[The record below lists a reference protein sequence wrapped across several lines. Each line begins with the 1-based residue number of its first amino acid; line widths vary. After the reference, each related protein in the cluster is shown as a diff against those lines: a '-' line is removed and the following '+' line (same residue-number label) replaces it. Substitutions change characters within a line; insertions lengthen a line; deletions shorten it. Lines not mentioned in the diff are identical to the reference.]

1 MKKQFNQWRLGKPL
15 LKFDL
20 KMKLTTLLLFTTL
33 LGLKANDS
41 YAQKTKVTLDIEN
54 ATVRDIIDDIESA
67 TDFRFVYKTRDVDLQ
82 RKLSLRANQENINK
96 VLATL
101 FGSTN
106 TKYKVRDT
114 QIILTRNQKSVATIE
129 VPDQSYV
136 DKVPDQIQVSGQVI
150 DQNGA
155 PLTGAN
161 ILEKGTT
168 NGTQADFDGNFSLDL
183 NDDNAVLVV
192 SYIGFATKEVE
203 VSGQTNLSVVLE
215 ESSAGLDEVV
225 VVGFGTQ
232 KKLNLTG
239 AVSSVQS
246 EDLEN
251 RPITSASQALQ
262 GVQGVYINQVGGQ
275 PGNDAATIRV
285 RGVGT
290 LNDNNPLILVNGIEF
305 SINDLNPND
314 IESITV
320 LKDAA
325 SAAIYGSRAANG
337 VVLVTTK
344 KGSQKSEI
352 SYSTS
357 VGVQEVIS
365 LPRVVKDPIR
375 WMELYSQAQL
385 NFGTNENALVFP
397 QSLIDEYR
405 AGMQTDP
412 YTYPN
417 NDWYDIMFDPAFIQ
431 EHNLRFTG
439 GSDKTSFALSLG
451 LLDQNGVLR
460 STDSKRYT
468 ANLNINSVM
477 NERITIG
484 GTFNVSYK
492 DMNEPVG
499 QLVLGGTPQGIPEVM
514 QMIFK
519 AQSYHPAKLED
530 GNYGMNF
537 FDIPGH
543 RRFRNPL
550 ALTDEGGTDIRNIK
564 LFLNTFAEVSLPFDI
579 KYKINMGFTSD
590 AQRYKIFTPQITLYD
605 AKTKEPTQIQAG
617 GNPYVTFQ
625 GQERG
630 VDQQDVESQNWTIF
644 NTLNWN
650 RTFNDNTDLSI
661 LLGNS
666 YEKFNR
672 SFFMA
677 SNEGYLSNDLF
688 ELNAGSTNPIV
699 SGTTTESSLISYFG
713 RANYV
718 LSNKYLLEANFRY
731 DGSSRF
737 AEGNKWGFFPSVS
750 AGWRLNEENFLK
762 DVEWLGQLKLR
773 TSWGQLGNERIGLF
787 RYLDLISPGQD
798 YVFGG
803 TINPGTAVL
812 VDNDDEISW
821 ETTTITNFGLD
832 ATFFNGKLSSSLEY
846 FDKTTED
853 VLRPVGIPSQVGAL
867 GGPIRNI
874 GTIENKGVEL
884 SLGYRNIVG
893 DFSYD
898 VSGNLTYITNKV
910 VNLNGEIILD
920 DFSSDGRGPFNIT
933 QEGRPINQFYLY
945 EADGLFQ
952 SQEEIDAHAFQGADT
967 QPGYIRFKDLDNN
980 GVIDLNDRKA
990 TGNTIP
996 KYTYSFNIKLAY
1008 KNFSLNTFWQGVED
1022 VQTYN
1027 KHVSGVPFWF
1037 GTSLPVGW
1045 ANDSWTPDNR
1055 DASFPIITRYQ
1066 DTQNTLFRDSDY
1078 WLLDASYLRLK
1089 NIQLT
1094 YDFKPE
1100 ILSKIGMTKL
1110 SIFCNAQN
1118 LLTFTS
1124 LKDFDPETELL
1135 GNDFFN
1141 YPSTKIYTMG
1151 LNLSF

>member
-1 MKKQFNQWRLGKPL
+1 MKIKLIKPRSFVRKRALFMIMRAFIFL
-15 LKFDL
+15 LCTTVFGITSEKSFSQEKILIHVDKLVSVDEVFVIIQDQTKYRFLYPVELFVNAPKVQLKKGEIGVDELLRQSLSHSAFEFDL
-20 KMKLTTLLLFTTL
+20 SRKNRIVIRERRSSDKPVEVFEEQQFEISGTVNDE
-33 LGLKANDS
+33 LGQPL
-41 YAQKTKVTLDIEN
+41 
-54 ATVRDIIDDIESA
+54 
-67 TDFRFVYKTRDVDLQ
+67 
-82 RKLSLRANQENINK
+82 
-96 VLATL
+96 
-101 FGSTN
+101 
-106 TKYKVRDT
+106 
-114 QIILTRNQKSVATIE
+114 
-129 VPDQSYV
+129 P
-136 DKVPDQIQVSGQVI
+136 
-150 DQNGA
+150 GA
-155 PLTGAN
+155 S
-161 ILEKGTT
+161 IVEKGTT
-168 NGTQADFDGNFSLDL
+168 NGTQTDFDGNFSIAVANED
-183 NDDNAVLVV
+183 AVLVV
-192 SYIGFATKEVE
+192 SYIGFSNKEIPLA
-203 VSGQTNLSVVLE
+203 GQTSISVILE
-215 ESSAGLDEVV
+215 ESAAGLDEVV

-246 EDLEN
+246 EDIQN

-262 GVQGVYINQVGGQ
+262 GIQGVYINQVGGQ

-290 LNDNNPLILVNGIEF
+290 LNDNNPLVLVNGIEF

-357 VGVQEVIS
+357 VGIQEVIS

-405 AGMQTDP
+405 MGMQTDP
-412 YTYPN
+412 FTYPN
-417 NDWYDIMFDPAFIQ
+417 TDWYDTMFDPAFIQ

-439 GSDKTSFALSLG
+439 GSDKTSFSLSLG
-451 LLDQNGVLR
+451 LLDQEGVLR
-460 STDSKRYT
+460 STDSDRYT
-468 ANLNINSVM
+468 ANLNINSEM
-477 NERITIG
+477 NKSITIG

-492 DMNEPVG
+492 NMHEPV
-499 QLVLGGTPQGIPEVM
+499 VGIAETM

-519 AQSYHPAKLED
+519 AQPYHPTKLED

-550 ALTDEGGTDIRNIK
+550 ALTDEGDSDIRNVK
-564 LFLNTFAEVSLPFDI
+564 LFLNTFAEIKLPLDI
-579 KYKINMGFTSD
+579 VYKINMGFTSD
-590 AQRYKIFTPQITLYD
+590 AQRRKIFTPQIVLYD

-617 GNPYVTFQ
+617 GNPFVTFE

-630 VDQQDVESQNWTIF
+630 VDQRDDESQNWTIF
-644 NTLNWN
+644 NTLNWS
-650 RTFNDNTDLSI
+650 RSFNDYTDLSI

-666 YEKFNR
+666 YEKFDR
-672 SFFMA
+672 SFFTA
-677 SNEGYLSNDLF
+677 GNEGYLSNDLY
-688 ELNAGSTNPIV
+688 ELNAGSINPVV

-718 LSNKYLLEANFRY
+718 LNNKYLLEANFRY

-762 DVEWLGQLKLR
+762 DVDWLGQLKAR
-773 TSWGQLGNERIGLF
+773 ASWGQLGNERIGLF
-787 RYLDLISPGQD
+787 RYLDLIAPGQD
-798 YVFGG
+798 YIFGN

-821 ETTTITNFGLD
+821 ETTTISNIGLD
-832 ATFFNGKLSSSLEY
+832 ATFFGGKLSSTIEY

-874 GTIENKGVEL
+874 GTIENKGLEVA
-884 SLGYRNIVG
+884 LGYRDVLG
-893 DFSYD
+893 DFRYD
-898 VSGNLTYITNKV
+898 ISGNITYITNKV
-910 VNLNGEIILD
+910 VDLNGEIILD
-920 DFSSDGRGPFNIT
+920 DFSSDRRGPFNIT
-933 QEGRPINQFYLY
+933 QEGKPINQFYLY
-945 EADGLFQ
+945 QSDGLFQ
-952 SQEEIDAHAFQGADT
+952 SQEEIDSHAFQGADT
-967 QPGYIRFKDLDNN
+967 QPGYIRFKDMDNN
-980 GVIDLNDRKA
+980 GVIDLNDRRA
-990 TGNTIP
+990 AGNTIP
-996 KYTYSFNIKLAY
+996 KYTYSFNIKLGY
-1008 KNFSLNTFWQGVED
+1008 KNFSLNTFWQGVGD

-1045 ANDSWTPDNR
+1045 AEDSWTPDNR

-1089 NIQLT
+1089 NIQLS
-1094 YDFKPE
+1094 YDFNPE
-1100 ILSKIGMTKL
+1100 LVSKLGMTKL

-1141 YPSTKIYTMG
+1141 YPSTKIYTLG
-1151 LNLSF
+1151 FNLSF

>member
-1 MKKQFNQWRLGKPL
+1 MKKLIKIGCAL
-15 LKFDL
+15 MCALKWDL
-20 KMKLTTLLLFTTL
+20 KMKLTAFFLLVCMLQINATTY
-33 LGLKANDS
+33 S
-41 YAQKTKVTLDIEN
+41 QKTRISLDMNDVQLSEVLNRIE
-54 ATVRDIIDDIESA
+54 TISE
-67 TDFRFVYKTRDVDLQ
+67 FRFFV
-82 RKLSLRANQENINK
+82 
-96 VLATL
+96 
-101 FGSTN
+101 
-106 TKYKVRDT
+106 DT
-114 QIILTRNQKSVATIE
+114 QKIDVKIE
-129 VPDQSYV
+129 VDIKADKEKIFDILDKLFKGTNITYEVFKKQILLKKLDYKPIQLQSIGPDQS
-136 DKVPDQIQVSGQVI
+136 VI
-150 DQNGA
+150 EINKPQQTITGNISDENGT
-155 PLTGAN
+155 PLPGAN

-168 NGTQADFDGNFSLDL
+168 NGTQADFDGNFTISIEDE
-183 NDDNAVLVV
+183 NAILVV
-192 SYIGFATKEVE
+192 SYIGFATKEVQ
-203 VSGQTNLSVVLE
+203 VNSQTNLSINLE

-239 AVSSVQS
+239 AVSSIQS

-262 GVQGVYINQVGGQ
+262 GVQGVYINQIGGQ

-357 VGVQEVIS
+357 VGIQEVIS
-365 LPRVVKDPIR
+365 LPRVVKDPIQ

-385 NFGTNENALVFP
+385 NFGTSENALVFP

-412 YTYPN
+412 FTYPN

-460 STDSKRYT
+460 SSDSDRYT

-477 NERITIG
+477 NKNVTLG

-492 DMNEPVG
+492 NRDEPV
-499 QLVLGGTPQGIPEVM
+499 VGISEAM

-519 AQSYHPAKLED
+519 AQSYHPTKLED

-550 ALTDEGGTDIRNIK
+550 ALTDEGDSDIRNLK
-564 LFLNTFAEVSLPFDI
+564 LFLNTFAEISLPFDI

-590 AQRYKIFTPQITLYD
+590 AQRRKIFTPQIVLYD

-630 VDQQDVESQNWTIF
+630 VDQRDDESQNWTIF

-650 RTFNDNTDLSI
+650 RSFNDNTDLSI

-672 SFFMA
+672 SFFTA
-677 SNEGYLSNDLF
+677 SNEGYLSNNLY
-688 ELNAGSTNPIV
+688 ELNAGSTNPVV

-718 LSNKYLLEANFRY
+718 LANKYLFEANFRY

-737 AEGNKWGFFPSVS
+737 AQGNKWGFFPSVS

-762 DVEWLGQLKLR
+762 DVEWLGQLKVR

-798 YVFGG
+798 YIFGG

-821 ETTTITNFGLD
+821 ETTTISNIGID
-832 ATFFNGKLSSSLEY
+832 ATFFKGKLSSSLEY

-874 GTIENKGVEL
+874 GTIENKGIEL
-884 SLGYRNIVG
+884 SLGYRNVIG
-893 DFSYD
+893 DFRYD

-933 QEGRPINQFYLY
+933 QEGKPINQFYLY

-952 SQEEIDAHAFQGADT
+952 SQEEIDSHAFQGADT

-980 GVIDLNDRKA
+980 GTIDLNDRKA

-1008 KNFSLNTFWQGVED
+1008 KNLSLNTFWQGVED

-1094 YDFKPE
+1094 YDFKPDL
-1100 ILSKIGMTKL
+1100 LSKIGMTKL

-1141 YPSTKIYTMG
+1141 YPSTKIYTLG
-1151 LNLSF
+1151 FNLSF

>member
-1 MKKQFNQWRLGKPL
+1 MKKLINIGCALMCA
-15 LKFDL
+15 LKWDL
-20 KMKLTTLLLFTTL
+20 KMKLTAFFLLVCMLQINATTY
-33 LGLKANDS
+33 S
-41 YAQKTKVTLDIEN
+41 QKTRISLDMNDVQLSEVLNRIE
-54 ATVRDIIDDIESA
+54 TISE
-67 TDFRFVYKTRDVDLQ
+67 FRFFV
-82 RKLSLRANQENINK
+82 
-96 VLATL
+96 
-101 FGSTN
+101 
-106 TKYKVRDT
+106 DT
-114 QIILTRNQKSVATIE
+114 QKIDVKIE
-129 VPDQSYV
+129 VDIKADKEKIFDILDKLFKGTNITYEVFKKQILLKKLDYKPIQLQSIGPDQS
-136 DKVPDQIQVSGQVI
+136 VI
-150 DQNGA
+150 EINKPQQTITGNISDENGT
-155 PLTGAN
+155 PLPGAN

-168 NGTQADFDGNFSLDL
+168 NGTQADFDGNFTISIEDE
-183 NDDNAVLVV
+183 NAILVV
-192 SYIGFATKEVE
+192 SYIGFATKEVQ
-203 VSGQTNLSVVLE
+203 VNSQTNLSINLE

-239 AVSSVQS
+239 AVSSIQS

-262 GVQGVYINQVGGQ
+262 GVQGVYINQIGGQ

-357 VGVQEVIS
+357 VGIQEVIS
-365 LPRVVKDPIR
+365 LPRVVKDPIQ

-385 NFGTNENALVFP
+385 NFGTSENALVFP

-412 YTYPN
+412 FTYPN

-460 STDSKRYT
+460 SSDSDRYT

-477 NERITIG
+477 NKNVTLG

-492 DMNEPVG
+492 NRDEPV
-499 QLVLGGTPQGIPEVM
+499 VGISEAM

-519 AQSYHPAKLED
+519 AQSYHPTKLED

-550 ALTDEGGTDIRNIK
+550 ALTDEGDSDIRNLK
-564 LFLNTFAEVSLPFDI
+564 LFLNTFAEISLPFDI

-590 AQRYKIFTPQITLYD
+590 AQRRKIFTPQIVLYD

-630 VDQQDVESQNWTIF
+630 VDQLDDESQNWTIF

-650 RTFNDNTDLSI
+650 RSFNDNTDLSI

-672 SFFMA
+672 SFFTA
-677 SNEGYLSNDLF
+677 SNEGYLSNNLY
-688 ELNAGSTNPIV
+688 ELNAGSTNPVV

-718 LSNKYLLEANFRY
+718 LANKYLFEANFRY

-737 AEGNKWGFFPSVS
+737 AQGNKWGFFPSVS

-762 DVEWLGQLKLR
+762 DVEWLGQLKVR

-798 YVFGG
+798 YIFGG

-821 ETTTITNFGLD
+821 ETTTISNIGID
-832 ATFFNGKLSSSLEY
+832 ATFFKGKLSSSLEY

-874 GTIENKGVEL
+874 GTIENKGIEL
-884 SLGYRNIVG
+884 SLGYRNVIG
-893 DFSYD
+893 DFRYD

-933 QEGRPINQFYLY
+933 QEGKPINQFYLY

-952 SQEEIDAHAFQGADT
+952 SQEEIDSHAFQGADT

-980 GVIDLNDRKA
+980 GTIDLNDRKA

-1008 KNFSLNTFWQGVED
+1008 KNLSLNTFWQGVED

-1094 YDFKPE
+1094 YDFKPDL
-1100 ILSKIGMTKL
+1100 LSKIGMTKL

-1141 YPSTKIYTMG
+1141 YPSTKIYTLG
-1151 LNLSF
+1151 FNLSF

>member
-1 MKKQFNQWRLGKPL
+1 MKNIRFKGWPMAIPFKMT
-15 LKFDL
+15 L
-20 KMKLTTLLLFTTL
+20 KMKLTTILLIVSLF
-33 LGLKANDS
+33 KIQANS
-41 YAQKTKVTLDIEN
+41 YSQNTKISLNHDQISIGDVFKEIEHKS
-54 ATVRDIIDDIESA
+54 E
-67 TDFRFVYKTRDVDLQ
+67 FRFLYKNREVDINSKVSIHVSKGNIYDILNRIFKDLPVKYEVLDNRQ
-82 RKLSLRANQENINK
+82 IVLTKQFQEIIKSDESVPIGNLIQQTTVKGNI
-96 VLATL
+96 
-101 FGSTN
+101 
-106 TKYKVRDT
+106 
-114 QIILTRNQKSVATIE
+114 
-129 VPDQSYV
+129 V
-136 DKVPDQIQVSGQVI
+136 DS
-150 DQNGA
+150 NGT
-155 PLTGAN
+155 PLPGAN
-161 ILEKGTT
+161 VVEKGTT
-168 NGTQADFDGNFSLDL
+168 NGVTADFDGNFAIDL
-183 NDDNAVLVV
+183 AEKNAVLVV

-203 VSGQTNLSVVLE
+203 VNGQTNLSIILE

-239 AVSSVQS
+239 AVSSIDS

-262 GVQGVYINQVGGQ
+262 GMQGVYINQVGGQ

-357 VGVQEVIS
+357 VGIQEVIS
-365 LPRVVKDPIR
+365 LPRVIKDPIK

-385 NFGTNENALVFP
+385 NFGTSESALVFP

-405 AGMQTDP
+405 TGMQTDP

-439 GSDKTSFALSLG
+439 GSDKTSFSLSLG

-460 STDSKRYT
+460 STDSERYT
-468 ANLNINSVM
+468 ANLNINSIM
-477 NERITIG
+477 NKNVTIG
-484 GTFNVSYK
+484 GTFNFSYK
-492 DMNEPVG
+492 NMNEPV
-499 QLVLGGTPQGIPEVM
+499 VGISEAM

-519 AQSYHPAKLED
+519 AQSYHPTKLED

-550 ALTDEGGTDIRNIK
+550 ALTDEGDSDIRGLK
-564 LFLNTFAEVSLPFDI
+564 LFLNTFAEIKLPLDI
-579 KYKINMGFTSD
+579 VYKINMGFTSD
-590 AQRYKIFTPQITLYD
+590 AQRRKIFTPQIVLYD
-605 AKTKEPTQIQAG
+605 AKTKQPTQIQAG
-617 GNPYVTFQ
+617 GNPFVTFQ

-630 VDQQDVESQNWTIF
+630 VDQRDDESHNWTIF

-650 RTFNDNTDLSI
+650 KSFNNETDLSI

-666 YEKFNR
+666 YEKFDR
-672 SFFMA
+672 SYFTA
-677 SNEGYLSNDLF
+677 SNEGYLSNNLY
-688 ELNAGSTNPIV
+688 ELNAGSTNPVV
-699 SGTTTESSLISYFG
+699 SGTSTESSLISYFG

-718 LSNKYLLEANFRY
+718 WGNKYLFEANFRY

-750 AGWRLNEENFLK
+750 AGWRLNEEDFLK
-762 DVEWLGQLKLR
+762 DVEWLGQLKVR

-787 RYLDLISPGQD
+787 RYLDLIAPGQD
-798 YVFGG
+798 YIFGG
-803 TINPGTAVL
+803 SINPGTAVL

-821 ETTTITNFGLD
+821 ETTTISNFGLD
-832 ATFFNGKLSSSLEY
+832 ATFLGGKLSTSIEY

-853 VLRPVGIPSQVGAL
+853 VLRPVGIPSQVGSL

-874 GTIENKGVEL
+874 GTIENKGVEFA
-884 SLGYRNIVG
+884 LGHRNVLG

-898 VSGNLTYITNKV
+898 VSGNITYITNKV

-933 QEGRPINQFYLY
+933 EEGKPINQFYLY
-945 EADGLFQ
+945 QADGLFQ
-952 SQEEIDAHAFQGADT
+952 SQEEIDSHASQGADT

-980 GVIDLNDRKA
+980 GVIDQNDRMA
-990 TGNTIP
+990 DGNTIP

-1008 KNFSLNTFWQGVED
+1008 KNLSLNTFWQGVGD

-1037 GTSLPVGW
+1037 GTSLPEGY

-1066 DTQNTLFRDSDY
+1066 DTQNTLYRDSDY

-1100 ILSKIGMTKL
+1100 LLNKIGLNRL

-1141 YPSTKIYTMG
+1141 YPSTKIYTLG
-1151 LNLSF
+1151 FNLSF

>member
-1 MKKQFNQWRLGKPL
+1 MKKLIIFGCSFMLTP
-15 LKFDL
+15 KFDL
-20 KMKLTTLLLFTTL
+20 KMKLTAFFLFVFMLQINATTYSQNTRISLEMNDVKLSEVLSRIETISEFKFFVDTQKIDVKITVDIKADRERISDILDKLFTGTNITYEVRKKQIL
-33 LGLKANDS
+33 LKKPDVVPTKLK
-41 YAQKTKVTLDIEN
+41 T
-54 ATVRDIIDDIESA
+54 
-67 TDFRFVYKTRDVDLQ
+67 
-82 RKLSLRANQENINK
+82 
-96 VLATL
+96 
-101 FGSTN
+101 TN
-106 TKYKVRDT
+106 Y
-114 QIILTRNQKSVATIE
+114 
-129 VPDQSYV
+129 DQSYI
-136 DKVPDQIQVSGQVI
+136 QIQELQ
-150 DQNGA
+150 QNVMGTVMDNEGI
-155 PLTGAN
+155 PLSGAN

-168 NGTQADFDGNFSLDL
+168 NGTQADFDGNFSIDL
-183 NDDNAVLVV
+183 KDNNAILVV
-192 SYIGFATKEVE
+192 SYVGFATKEIDVMQ
-203 VSGQTNLSVVLE
+203 QTNLNIILE

-239 AVSSVQS
+239 AVSSIGS

-262 GVQGVYINQVGGQ
+262 GMQGVYINQVGGQ

-305 SINDLNPND
+305 SMNDLNPND

-352 SYSTS
+352 TYSSS
-357 VGVQEVIS
+357 VGIQEVIS
-365 LPRVVKDPIR
+365 LPRVIKDPIR

-385 NFGTNENALVFP
+385 NFGTSENALVFP
-397 QSLIDEYR
+397 QSLIDEYST
-405 AGMQTDP
+405 GMQTDP
-412 YTYPN
+412 YTYPS
-417 NDWYDIMFDPAFIQ
+417 NDWHDIMFDPALMH

-439 GSDKTSFALSLG
+439 GSDKTSFSLSLG

-460 STDSKRYT
+460 STDSERYT
-468 ANLNINSVM
+468 ANLNVSSVM
-477 NERITIG
+477 NKSITIG
-484 GTFNVSYK
+484 GTFNVSHK
-492 DMNEPVG
+492 TRNEPV
-499 QLVLGGTPQGIPEVM
+499 VGITEIM
-514 QMIFK
+514 EMIFK

-550 ALTDEGGTDIRNIK
+550 ALADEGDSNIRGLK
-564 LFLNTFAEVSLPFDI
+564 LFLNTYAEIKLPFNID
-579 KYKINMGFTSD
+579 YKLNLGYTND
-590 AQRYKIFTPQITLYD
+590 AQRRKIFTPRIVLYD

-617 GNPYVTFQ
+617 GNPFVTFQ

-630 VDQQDVESQNWTIF
+630 VDQRDDESQNLTVV

-650 RTFNDNTDLSI
+650 KAFSDDTDLSI

-666 YEKFNR
+666 YEKFDR
-672 SFFMA
+672 SFFTA
-677 SNEGYLSNDLF
+677 SNEGYLSNNLY
-688 ELNAGSTNPIV
+688 ELNAGSTNPVV
-699 SGTTTESSLISYFG
+699 SGTSTESTLISYFG

-718 LSNKYLLEANFRY
+718 LDSKYLFEANFRY
-731 DGSSRF
+731 DGSSKF
-737 AEGNKWGFFPSVS
+737 AKGNKWGFFPSVS
-750 AGWRLNEENFLK
+750 AGWRLNEEQFLK
-762 DVEWLGQLKLR
+762 DVDWLGQLKVR

-787 RYLDLISPGQD
+787 RYLDLIAPGQD
-798 YVFGG
+798 YIFGG
-803 TINPGTAVL
+803 NINPGTAVL

-821 ETTTITNFGLD
+821 ETTTISNFGID
-832 ATFFNGKLSSSLEY
+832 ATFLGGKFSTSIEY
-846 FDKTTED
+846 FNKTTKD
-853 VLRPVGIPSQVGAL
+853 VLRPVGIPSQVGSL

-874 GTIENKGVEL
+874 GSIENKGVEIA
-884 SLGYRNIVG
+884 LGHRNILG
-893 DFSYD
+893 DFRYD
-898 VSGNLTYITNKV
+898 VSGNFTYITNKV
-910 VNLNGEIILD
+910 VDLNGEIILED
-920 DFSSDGRGPFNIT
+920 LSSDGRGPFNIT
-933 QEGRPINQFYLY
+933 EEGKPINQFYLY
-945 EADGLFQ
+945 QADGLFQ
-952 SQEEIDAHAFQGADT
+952 SQEEIDSHAFQGADT
-967 QPGYIRFKDLDNN
+967 QPGYIKFKDLDNN
-980 GVIDLNDRKA
+980 GVIDQNDRVA
-990 TGNTIP
+990 DGNTIP

-1008 KNFSLNTFWQGVED
+1008 KNLSLNTFWQGVGD

-1027 KHVSGVPFWF
+1027 KHVTGVPFWF
-1037 GTSLPVGW
+1037 GTALPVGW

-1055 DASFPIITRYQ
+1055 DAGFPIITRYQ
-1066 DTQNTLFRDSDY
+1066 DTQNTLFRDSNY

-1094 YDFKPE
+1094 YDFKQE
-1100 ILSKIGMTKL
+1100 LLTKIGLNKL

-1135 GNDFFN
+1135 GNNFYN
-1141 YPSTKIYTMG
+1141 YPSTKIYTLG
-1151 LNLSF
+1151 FNLSF

>member
-1 MKKQFNQWRLGKPL
+1 MKKPTKSGGIILWR

-20 KMKLTTLLLFTTL
+20 KMKLSLLFLITVTFVMQ
-33 LGLKANDS
+33 ANSS
-41 YAQKTKVTLDIEN
+41 YSQKTKISLDLGNATMEEVIDEIEANTEFKFIFNTKTLDLKRRVSVSVKRVTIKRVLDLLFSKEGIGYE
-54 ATVRDIIDDIESA
+54 VDD
-67 TDFRFVYKTRDVDLQ
+67 
-82 RKLSLRANQENINK
+82 RKIL
-96 VLATL
+96 
-101 FGSTN
+101 
-106 TKYKVRDT
+106 
-114 QIILTRNQKSVATIE
+114 LTRAE
-129 VPDQSYV
+129 VKVIASTS
-136 DKVPDQIQVSGQVI
+136 DKPILSNVIQFQVSGTI
-150 DQNGA
+150 TDQNGA
-155 PLTGAN
+155 PLPGAN
-161 ILEKGTT
+161 IVEKGTT
-168 NGTQADFDGNFSLDL
+168 NGVTADFDGNFAIDL
-183 NDDNAVLVV
+183 AEKNAVLVV
-192 SYIGFATKEVE
+192 SYIGFAMKEVE
-203 VSGQTNLSVVLE
+203 VDGQTNLSIILE
-215 ESSAGLDEVV
+215 ESSDGLDEVV

-239 AVSSVQS
+239 AVSSISS

-262 GVQGVYINQVGGQ
+262 GMQGVYINQVGGQ

-357 VGVQEVIS
+357 VGIQDVIS

-385 NFGTNENALVFP
+385 NFGTSANALVFP

-405 AGMQTDP
+405 TGMQTDP
-412 YTYPN
+412 FTYPN

-439 GSDKTSFALSLG
+439 GSDKTSFSLSLG

-460 STDSKRYT
+460 STDSDRYT
-468 ANLNINSVM
+468 ANLNINSIM
-477 NERITIG
+477 NKNVTIG
-484 GTFNVSYK
+484 GTFNFSYK
-492 DMNEPVG
+492 NRNEPV
-499 QLVLGGTPQGIPEVM
+499 VGISEAM

-519 AQSYHPAKLED
+519 TQSYHPTKLED

-550 ALTDEGGTDIRNIK
+550 ALTDEGNSDIRGLK
-564 LFLNTFAEVSLPFDI
+564 LFLNAFAEIKLPLDI
-579 KYKINMGFTSD
+579 VYKINMGFTSD
-590 AQRYKIFTPQITLYD
+590 AQRRKIFTPQIVLYD

-617 GNPYVTFQ
+617 GNPFVTFQ

-630 VDQQDVESQNWTIF
+630 VDQRDDESQNWTIF

-650 RTFNDNTDLSI
+650 KSFSDDTDLAI

-666 YEKFNR
+666 YEKFDQ
-672 SFFMA
+672 SFFTA
-677 SNEGYLSNDLF
+677 SNEGYLSNNLY
-688 ELNAGSTNPIV
+688 ELNAGSTNPVV
-699 SGTTTESSLISYFG
+699 SGTSTESSLISYFG

-718 LSNKYLLEANFRY
+718 LDSKYLFEANFRY

-762 DVEWLGQLKLR
+762 DVEWLGQLKVR

-787 RYLDLISPGQD
+787 RYLDLIAPGQD
-798 YVFGG
+798 YIFGG
-803 TINPGTAVL
+803 SINPGTAVL

-821 ETTTITNFGLD
+821 ETTTISNIGLD
-832 ATFFNGKLSSSLEY
+832 ATFLGGKFSTSVEY

-853 VLRPVGIPSQVGAL
+853 VLRPVGIPSQVGSL

-874 GTIENKGVEL
+874 GTIENKGVEIA
-884 SLGYRNIVG
+884 LGHRNVLG
-893 DFSYD
+893 DFKYD
-898 VSGNLTYITNKV
+898 VSGNITYITNKV

-933 QEGRPINQFYLY
+933 EEGKPINQFYLY
-945 EADGLFQ
+945 QADGLFQ
-952 SQEEIDAHAFQGADT
+952 SQEEIDSHAFQGADT

-980 GVIDLNDRKA
+980 GVIDQNDRLA
-990 TGNTIP
+990 DGNTIP

-1008 KNFSLNTFWQGVED
+1008 KNLSLNTFWQGVGD

-1037 GTSLPVGW
+1037 GTSLPVGY

-1066 DTQNTLFRDSDY
+1066 DTQNTLYRDSDY
-1078 WLLDASYLRLK
+1078 WLLDASYLRMK

-1100 ILSKIGMTKL
+1100 LLSKIGLNKF

-1141 YPSTKIYTMG
+1141 YPSTKIYTLG
-1151 LNLSF
+1151 FNLSF

>member
-1 MKKQFNQWRLGKPL
+1 MCA
-15 LKFDL
+15 LKWDL
-20 KMKLTTLLLFTTL
+20 KMKLTAFFLLVCMLQINATTY
-33 LGLKANDS
+33 S
-41 YAQKTKVTLDIEN
+41 QKTRISLDMNDVQLSEVLNRIE
-54 ATVRDIIDDIESA
+54 TISE
-67 TDFRFVYKTRDVDLQ
+67 FRFFV
-82 RKLSLRANQENINK
+82 
-96 VLATL
+96 
-101 FGSTN
+101 
-106 TKYKVRDT
+106 DT
-114 QIILTRNQKSVATIE
+114 QKIDVKIE
-129 VPDQSYV
+129 VDIKADKEKIFDILDKLFKGTNITYEVFKKQILLKKLDYKPIQLQSIGPDQS
-136 DKVPDQIQVSGQVI
+136 VI
-150 DQNGA
+150 EINKPQQTITGNISDENGT
-155 PLTGAN
+155 PLPGAN

-168 NGTQADFDGNFSLDL
+168 NGTQADFDGNFTISIEDE
-183 NDDNAVLVV
+183 NAILVV
-192 SYIGFATKEVE
+192 SYIGFATKEVQ
-203 VSGQTNLSVVLE
+203 VNSQTNLSINLE

-239 AVSSVQS
+239 AVSSIQS

-262 GVQGVYINQVGGQ
+262 GVQGVYINQIGGQ

-305 SINDLNPND
+305 SINDLNTND

-357 VGVQEVIS
+357 VGIQEVIS
-365 LPRVVKDPIR
+365 LPRVVKDPIQ

-385 NFGTNENALVFP
+385 NFGTSENALVFP

-412 YTYPN
+412 FTYPN

-460 STDSKRYT
+460 SSDSDRYT

-477 NERITIG
+477 NKNVTLG

-492 DMNEPVG
+492 NRDEPV
-499 QLVLGGTPQGIPEVM
+499 VGISEAM

-519 AQSYHPAKLED
+519 AQSYHPTKLED

-550 ALTDEGGTDIRNIK
+550 ALTDEGDSDIRNLK
-564 LFLNTFAEVSLPFDI
+564 LFLNTFAEISLPFDI

-590 AQRYKIFTPQITLYD
+590 AQRRKIFTPQIVLYD

-630 VDQQDVESQNWTIF
+630 VDQRDDESQNWTIF

-650 RTFNDNTDLSI
+650 RSFNDNTDLSI

-672 SFFMA
+672 SFFTA
-677 SNEGYLSNDLF
+677 SNEGYLSNNLY
-688 ELNAGSTNPIV
+688 ELNAGSTNPVV

-718 LSNKYLLEANFRY
+718 LANKYLFEANFRY

-737 AEGNKWGFFPSVS
+737 AQGNKWGFFPSVS

-762 DVEWLGQLKLR
+762 DVEWLGQLKVR

-798 YVFGG
+798 YIFGG

-821 ETTTITNFGLD
+821 ETTTISNIGID
-832 ATFFNGKLSSSLEY
+832 ATFFKGKLSSSLEY

-874 GTIENKGVEL
+874 GTIENKGIEL
-884 SLGYRNIVG
+884 SLGYRNVIG
-893 DFSYD
+893 DFRYD

-933 QEGRPINQFYLY
+933 QEGKPINQFYLY

-952 SQEEIDAHAFQGADT
+952 SQEEIDSHAFQGTDT

-980 GVIDLNDRKA
+980 GTIDLNDRKA

-1008 KNFSLNTFWQGVED
+1008 KNLSLNTFWQGVED

-1094 YDFKPE
+1094 YDFKPDL
-1100 ILSKIGMTKL
+1100 LSKIGMTKL

-1141 YPSTKIYTMG
+1141 YPSTKIYTLG
-1151 LNLSF
+1151 FNLSF

>member
-1 MKKQFNQWRLGKPL
+1 MKKLINIGSIPIYT
-15 LKFDL
+15 LKWDL
-20 KMKLTTLLLFTTL
+20 KMKLTAFFLLVCMLQINATTY
-33 LGLKANDS
+33 S
-41 YAQKTKVTLDIEN
+41 QKTRISLDMNDVQLSEVLNRIE
-54 ATVRDIIDDIESA
+54 TISE
-67 TDFRFVYKTRDVDLQ
+67 FRFFV
-82 RKLSLRANQENINK
+82 
-96 VLATL
+96 
-101 FGSTN
+101 
-106 TKYKVRDT
+106 DT
-114 QIILTRNQKSVATIE
+114 QKIDVKIE
-129 VPDQSYV
+129 VDIKADKEKIFDILDKLFKGTNITYEVFKKQILLKKLDYKPIQLQSIGPDQS
-136 DKVPDQIQVSGQVI
+136 VI
-150 DQNGA
+150 EINKPQQTITGNISDENGT
-155 PLTGAN
+155 PLPGAN

-168 NGTQADFDGNFSLDL
+168 NGTQADFDGNFTISIEDE
-183 NDDNAVLVV
+183 NAILVV
-192 SYIGFATKEVE
+192 SYIGFATKEVQ
-203 VSGQTNLSVVLE
+203 VNSQTNLSINLE

-239 AVSSVQS
+239 AVSSIQS

-262 GVQGVYINQVGGQ
+262 GVQGVYINQIGGQ

-357 VGVQEVIS
+357 VGIQEVIS
-365 LPRVVKDPIR
+365 LPRVVKDPIQ

-385 NFGTNENALVFP
+385 NFGTSENALVFP

-412 YTYPN
+412 FTYPN

-460 STDSKRYT
+460 SSDSDRYT

-477 NERITIG
+477 NKNVTLG

-492 DMNEPVG
+492 NRDEPV
-499 QLVLGGTPQGIPEVM
+499 VGISEAM

-519 AQSYHPAKLED
+519 AQSYHPTKLED

-550 ALTDEGGTDIRNIK
+550 ALTDEGDSDIRNLK
-564 LFLNTFAEVSLPFDI
+564 LFLNTFAEISLPFDI

-590 AQRYKIFTPQITLYD
+590 AQRRKIFTPQIVLYD

-630 VDQQDVESQNWTIF
+630 VDQLDDESQNWTIF

-650 RTFNDNTDLSI
+650 RSFNDNTDLSI

-672 SFFMA
+672 SFFTA
-677 SNEGYLSNDLF
+677 SNEGYLSNNLY
-688 ELNAGSTNPIV
+688 ELNAGSTNPVV

-718 LSNKYLLEANFRY
+718 LANKYLFEANFRY

-737 AEGNKWGFFPSVS
+737 AQGNKWGFFPSVS

-762 DVEWLGQLKLR
+762 DVEWLGQLKVR

-798 YVFGG
+798 YIFGG

-821 ETTTITNFGLD
+821 ETTTISNIGID
-832 ATFFNGKLSSSLEY
+832 ATFFKGKLSSSLEY

-874 GTIENKGVEL
+874 GTIENKGIEL
-884 SLGYRNIVG
+884 SLGYRNVIG
-893 DFSYD
+893 DFRYD

-933 QEGRPINQFYLY
+933 QEGKPINQFYLY

-952 SQEEIDAHAFQGADT
+952 SQEEIDSHAFQGADT

-980 GVIDLNDRKA
+980 GTIDLNDRKA

-1008 KNFSLNTFWQGVED
+1008 KNLSLNTFWQGVED

-1094 YDFKPE
+1094 YDFKPDL
-1100 ILSKIGMTKL
+1100 LSKIGMTKL

-1141 YPSTKIYTMG
+1141 YPSTKIYTLG
-1151 LNLSF
+1151 FNLSF

>member
-1 MKKQFNQWRLGKPL
+1 
-15 LKFDL
+15 
-20 KMKLTTLLLFTTL
+20 MKLTTILLIVSLF
-33 LGLKANDS
+33 KIQANS
-41 YAQKTKVTLDIEN
+41 YSQNTKISLNHDQISIGDVFKEIEHKS
-54 ATVRDIIDDIESA
+54 E
-67 TDFRFVYKTRDVDLQ
+67 FRFLYKNREVDINSKVSIHVSKGNIYDILNRIFKDLPVKYEVLDNRQ
-82 RKLSLRANQENINK
+82 IVLTKQFQEIIKSDESVPIGNLIQQTTVKGNI
-96 VLATL
+96 
-101 FGSTN
+101 
-106 TKYKVRDT
+106 
-114 QIILTRNQKSVATIE
+114 
-129 VPDQSYV
+129 V
-136 DKVPDQIQVSGQVI
+136 DS
-150 DQNGA
+150 NGT
-155 PLTGAN
+155 PLPGAN
-161 ILEKGTT
+161 VVEKGTT
-168 NGTQADFDGNFSLDL
+168 NGVTADFDGNFAIDL
-183 NDDNAVLVV
+183 AEKNAVLVV

-203 VSGQTNLSVVLE
+203 VNGQTNLSIILE

-239 AVSSVQS
+239 AVSSIDS

-262 GVQGVYINQVGGQ
+262 GMQGVYINQVGGQ

-357 VGVQEVIS
+357 VGIQEVIS
-365 LPRVVKDPIR
+365 LPRVIKDPIK

-385 NFGTNENALVFP
+385 NFGTSESALVFP

-405 AGMQTDP
+405 TGMQTDP

-439 GSDKTSFALSLG
+439 GSDKTSFSLSLG

-460 STDSKRYT
+460 STDSERYT
-468 ANLNINSVM
+468 ANLNINSIM
-477 NERITIG
+477 NKNVTIG
-484 GTFNVSYK
+484 GTFNFSYK
-492 DMNEPVG
+492 NMNEPV
-499 QLVLGGTPQGIPEVM
+499 VGISEAM

-519 AQSYHPAKLED
+519 AQSYHPTKLED

-550 ALTDEGGTDIRNIK
+550 ALTDEGDSDIRGLK
-564 LFLNTFAEVSLPFDI
+564 LFLNTFAEIKLPLDI
-579 KYKINMGFTSD
+579 VYKINMGFTSD
-590 AQRYKIFTPQITLYD
+590 AQRRKIFTPQIVLYD
-605 AKTKEPTQIQAG
+605 AKTKQPTQIQAG
-617 GNPYVTFQ
+617 GNPFVTFQ

-630 VDQQDVESQNWTIF
+630 VDQRDDESHNWTIF

-650 RTFNDNTDLSI
+650 KSFNNETDLSI

-666 YEKFNR
+666 YEKFDR
-672 SFFMA
+672 SYFTA
-677 SNEGYLSNDLF
+677 SNEGYLSNNLY
-688 ELNAGSTNPIV
+688 ELNAGSTNPVV
-699 SGTTTESSLISYFG
+699 SGTSTESSLISYFG

-718 LSNKYLLEANFRY
+718 WGNKYLFEANFRY

-750 AGWRLNEENFLK
+750 AGWRLNEEDFLK
-762 DVEWLGQLKLR
+762 DVEWLGQLKVR

-787 RYLDLISPGQD
+787 RYLDLIAPGQD
-798 YVFGG
+798 YIFGG
-803 TINPGTAVL
+803 SINPGTAVL

-821 ETTTITNFGLD
+821 ETTTISNFGLD
-832 ATFFNGKLSSSLEY
+832 ATFLGGKLSTSIEY

-853 VLRPVGIPSQVGAL
+853 VLRPVGIPSQVGSL

-874 GTIENKGVEL
+874 GTIENKGVEFA
-884 SLGYRNIVG
+884 LGHRNVLG

-898 VSGNLTYITNKV
+898 VSGNITYITNKV

-933 QEGRPINQFYLY
+933 EEGKPINQFYLY
-945 EADGLFQ
+945 QADGLFQ
-952 SQEEIDAHAFQGADT
+952 SQEEIDSHASQGADT

-980 GVIDLNDRKA
+980 GVIDQNDRMA
-990 TGNTIP
+990 DGNTIP

-1008 KNFSLNTFWQGVED
+1008 KNLSLNTFWQGVGD

-1037 GTSLPVGW
+1037 GTSLPEGY

-1066 DTQNTLFRDSDY
+1066 DTQNTLYRDSDY

-1100 ILSKIGMTKL
+1100 LLNKIGLNRL

-1141 YPSTKIYTMG
+1141 YPSTKIYTLG
-1151 LNLSF
+1151 FNLSF

>member
-1 MKKQFNQWRLGKPL
+1 MKKLIKIGCAL
-15 LKFDL
+15 MYALKWDL
-20 KMKLTTLLLFTTL
+20 KMKLTAFFLLVCMLQINATTY
-33 LGLKANDS
+33 S
-41 YAQKTKVTLDIEN
+41 QKTRISLDMNDVQLSEVLNRIE
-54 ATVRDIIDDIESA
+54 TISE
-67 TDFRFVYKTRDVDLQ
+67 FRFFV
-82 RKLSLRANQENINK
+82 
-96 VLATL
+96 
-101 FGSTN
+101 
-106 TKYKVRDT
+106 DT
-114 QIILTRNQKSVATIE
+114 QKIDVKIE
-129 VPDQSYV
+129 VDIKADKEKIFDILDKLFKGTNITYEVFKKQILLKKLDYKPIQLQSIGPDQS
-136 DKVPDQIQVSGQVI
+136 VI
-150 DQNGA
+150 EINKPQQTITGNISDENGT
-155 PLTGAN
+155 PLPGAN

-168 NGTQADFDGNFSLDL
+168 NGTQADFDGNFTISIEDE
-183 NDDNAVLVV
+183 NAILVV
-192 SYIGFATKEVE
+192 SYIGFATKEVQ
-203 VSGQTNLSVVLE
+203 VNSQTNLSINLE

-239 AVSSVQS
+239 AVSSIQS

-262 GVQGVYINQVGGQ
+262 GVQGVYINQIGGQ

-357 VGVQEVIS
+357 VGIQEVIS
-365 LPRVVKDPIR
+365 LPRVVKDPIQ

-385 NFGTNENALVFP
+385 NFGTSENALVFP

-412 YTYPN
+412 FTYPN

-460 STDSKRYT
+460 SSDSDRYT

-477 NERITIG
+477 NKNVTLG

-492 DMNEPVG
+492 NRDEPV
-499 QLVLGGTPQGIPEVM
+499 VGISEAM

-519 AQSYHPAKLED
+519 AQSYHPTKLED

-550 ALTDEGGTDIRNIK
+550 ALTDEGDSDIRNLK
-564 LFLNTFAEVSLPFDI
+564 LFLNTFAEISLPFDI

-590 AQRYKIFTPQITLYD
+590 AQRRKIFTPQIVLYD

-630 VDQQDVESQNWTIF
+630 VDQRDDESQNWTIF

-650 RTFNDNTDLSI
+650 RSFNDNTDLSI

-672 SFFMA
+672 SFFTA
-677 SNEGYLSNDLF
+677 SNEGYLSNNLY
-688 ELNAGSTNPIV
+688 ELNAGSTNPVV

-718 LSNKYLLEANFRY
+718 LANKYLFEANFRY

-737 AEGNKWGFFPSVS
+737 AQGNKWGFFPSVS

-762 DVEWLGQLKLR
+762 DVEWLGQLKVR

-798 YVFGG
+798 YIFGG

-821 ETTTITNFGLD
+821 ETTTISNIGID
-832 ATFFNGKLSSSLEY
+832 ATFFKGKLSSSLEY

-874 GTIENKGVEL
+874 GTIENKGIEL
-884 SLGYRNIVG
+884 SLGYRNVIG
-893 DFSYD
+893 DFRYD

-933 QEGRPINQFYLY
+933 QEGKPINQFYLY

-952 SQEEIDAHAFQGADT
+952 SQEEIDSHAFQGADT

-980 GVIDLNDRKA
+980 GTIDLNDRKA

-1008 KNFSLNTFWQGVED
+1008 KNLSLNTFWQGVED

-1094 YDFKPE
+1094 YDFKPDL
-1100 ILSKIGMTKL
+1100 LSKIGMTKL

-1141 YPSTKIYTMG
+1141 YPSTKIYTLG
-1151 LNLSF
+1151 FNLSF